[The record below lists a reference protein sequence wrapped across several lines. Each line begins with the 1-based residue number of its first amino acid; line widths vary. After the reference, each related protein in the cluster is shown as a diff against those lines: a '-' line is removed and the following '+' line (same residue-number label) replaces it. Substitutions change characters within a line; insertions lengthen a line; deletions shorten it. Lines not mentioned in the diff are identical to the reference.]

1 MKRRTLLGDLGAAG
15 AAVSL
20 AGCSLLGGC
29 GPGDDEIGDL
39 ADRVRSETPTPE
51 PDSTATEEA
60 VRVKG
65 SIQSVSEEAVVIDD
79 GTGTA
84 KLLALGGFYVRN
96 VEEGDCARATGYP
109 TEPEDDADV
118 DVTILITE
126 MGLAEDG

>member
-1 MKRRTLLGDLGAAG
+1 MKRRALLRDLGAAG

-39 ADRVRSETPTPE
+39 AAQVRTETPTP
-51 PDSTATEEA
+51 PVDSTATEGE

-65 SIQSVSEEAVVIDD
+65 SVRSVSEEAVVIDD

-84 KLLALGGFYVRN
+84 KLLSRDGFYARN
-96 VEEGDCARATGYP
+96 AEEGDCARATGLP
-109 TEPEDDADV
+109 IEPEADADV
-118 DVTILITE
+118 DVTILVTDI
-126 MGLAEDG
+126 GLEE